1 MCLASVALIFLF
13 FANLPS
19 KVNIAI
25 PETSWFD
32 VQDPLVIC
40 LSVHENILFVSEV

>member
-1 MCLASVALIFLF
+1 MCFTSVALIFLF
-13 FANLPS
+13 FVNLPS

-32 VQDPLVIC
+32 VQNPLVIC
-40 LSVHENILFVSEV
+40 LSVHENILFASEV